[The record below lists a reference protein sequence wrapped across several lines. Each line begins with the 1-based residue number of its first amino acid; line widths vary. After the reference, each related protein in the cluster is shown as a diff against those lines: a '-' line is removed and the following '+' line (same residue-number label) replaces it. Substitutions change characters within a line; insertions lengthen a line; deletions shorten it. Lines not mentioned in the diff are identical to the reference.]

1 MRTVAVYPGRFHIF
15 TQGHKAVYDHLVN
28 EYGADNVYIATSAK
42 QNNTDSPF
50 TIDDK
55 QIMMTKMGVPPG
67 KIVPVTNP
75 YKIDE
80 IAKRLGLDTNT
91 DHLIY
96 ALGVKDA
103 ERFHY
108 TKESPLQLKSATKKM
123 KPVSQH
129 AYVEVVPTQSY
140 NIMGHPVQSA
150 SAIRKMYQDGS
161 DHDRD
166 QIIHDL
172 YGATDPELRHMFDE
186 RLGLNKPD
194 DGIIYGKEQIYAGD
208 GPVNAMK
215 EHRER
220 LINKIHYLREQ
231 LAHVRQT
238 VNMTNPV
245 VLDYID
251 EKRPRKK

>member
-28 EYGADNVYIATSAK
+28 EYGADNVYVATSAK
-42 QNNTDSPF
+42 QNDTDSPF

-55 QIMMTKMGVPPG
+55 RTMMTKMGVPSG
-67 KIVPVTNP
+67 KIIQVTNP

-80 IAKRLGLDTNT
+80 IAKRLGLDTAT

-96 ALGVKDA
+96 ALGAKDA
-103 ERFHY
+103 ERFCY
-108 TKESPLQLKSATKKM
+108 TPDTPLQLKSATKKM
-123 KPVSQH
+123 KPVGQH
-129 AYVEVVPTQSY
+129 AYVEVVPTQTY
-140 NIMGHPVQSA
+140 NVMDQPVQSA

-161 DHDRD
+161 EHDRN

-172 YGATDPELRHMFDE
+172 YGAVDPELKHMFDE
-186 RLGLNKPD
+186 RLGLNEPD
-194 DGIIYGKEQIYAGD
+194 EGIIYGKERIYAGD

-220 LINKIHYLREQ
+220 LISKITYLREQ
-231 LAHVRQT
+231 LAQVRQT
-238 VNMTNPV
+238 VNLTNPV